1 MSDILLERVQLPQG
15 RRLRGGILDSAETL
29 PEGWERGVRF
39 RTIGCAPP
47 ELLGVCE
54 IGDPEDMR
62 PSTAEFRPAWIRQ
75 NAVCALMSQVGT
87 VNLSL
92 NRLEATTEWAMGQM
106 LATGG
111 GTEVGANP
119 PNPSFLDATVVHA
132 SSAATDADIR
142 NTVSCLE
149 QAVADTGYGAAAVLH
164 APFRAAAWLMANYLM
179 EPISRLSPSGIP
191 WIISPGYP
199 IDDDGVTVSIWATG
213 PVWAGVDESYVLAQ
227 QDAHG
232 RTVDF
237 RTNLDAAYSQ
247 RLGLAAFDPCLNLA
261 ASFVAPACNGDS

>member
-1 MSDILLERVQLPQG
+1 MSDILLERVALPQG
-15 RRLRGGILDSAETL
+15 RRLRGGLLDSAETL
-29 PEGWERGVRF
+29 PEGWERGIRF
-39 RTIGCAPP
+39 RTIGCVPP
-47 ELLGVCE
+47 EVLGVCE
-54 IGDPEDMR
+54 VGDPDDVR
-62 PSTAEFRPAWIRQ
+62 PSDAAFRPAWLRT
-75 NAVCALMSQVGT
+75 NAACSLMSQVGT
-87 VNLSL
+87 TNLAL
-92 NRLEATTEWAMGQM
+92 NRLEAVTEWGLARM

-111 GTEVGANP
+111 GTDVGANP
-119 PNPSFLDATVVHA
+119 PNVSFLDATSVHA
-132 SSAATDADIR
+132 SSGATEADIV

-164 APFRAAAWLMANYLM
+164 APFRAAAWLRANHLI
-179 EPISRLSPSGIP
+179 EPDTMLSPSGLQ

-213 PVWAGVDESYVLAQ
+213 PVWVAVDESYVLAQ
-227 QDAHG
+227 ANAQG
-232 RTVDF
+232 RTVDW